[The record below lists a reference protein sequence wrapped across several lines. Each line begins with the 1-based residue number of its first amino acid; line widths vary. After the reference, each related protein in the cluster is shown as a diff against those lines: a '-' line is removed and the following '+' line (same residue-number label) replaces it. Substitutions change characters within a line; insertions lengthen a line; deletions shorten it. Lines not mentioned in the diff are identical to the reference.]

1 MKGDSQVIRL
11 TDNAKEYLSSIAND
25 DHITLGV
32 KGGGLHGKPAIYDA
46 ARIIERSKIIK
57 LSRSFIKL
65 L

>member
-32 KGGGLHGKPAIYDA
+32 KGGLHMSGIIRRTGLM
-46 ARIIERSKIIK
+46 
-57 LSRSFIKL
+57 
-65 L
+65 